1 MTPDLSVA
9 VSVGVPGKSAESIK
23 RGEDREQERP
33 AQQIR
38 TIVFGLDRRRRCPA
52 RTGAGRDG
60 VDVGFSHC

>member
-1 MTPDLSVA
+1 MR
-9 VSVGVPGKSAESIK
+9 GQGE
-23 RGEDREQERP
+23 RGEGEGEQQERP